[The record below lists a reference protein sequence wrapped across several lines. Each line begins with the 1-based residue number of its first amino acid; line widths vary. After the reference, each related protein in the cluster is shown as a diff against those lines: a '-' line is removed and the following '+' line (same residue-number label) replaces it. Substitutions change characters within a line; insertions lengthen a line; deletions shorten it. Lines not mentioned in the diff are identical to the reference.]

1 MNSVYNIFGFEIRKA
16 EVKPAL
22 AAPVNYDG
30 AVDNDVT
37 TGAGAYGYYFDLNR
51 KLVNEV
57 ELINKYRQM
66 ANVAE
71 IDLAIEDIVNEAVV
85 VEEFKEPVV
94 LQFFDNSDIPDQVRD
109 IIQEEFSYVLSM
121 LNFQNNGH
129 EIFRQWYVDGR
140 YAAQIV
146 VDETQLGEGIQE
158 IRPLDPRKIKKVR
171 DIVKQKNN
179 GGTDVIVDV
188 DEYYIYNDSGNTA
201 AGTGI
206 KLSPD
211 TIIYSTSGLQD
222 EYGNAISYLHKAI
235 KPANQLRYMEDA
247 ALIYT
252 LSRAP
257 SRRVFYID
265 IGDMPK
271 AKGDQYIQNIMNKY
285 KNKIVYSSQ
294 SGEIKDD
301 RTHMCL
307 AMDTK
312 VPLLDGRTLTLSQIA
327 NEYKDKELWT
337 YSCHPIT
344 GEFAPGLITWA
355 GVSRPNAQVL
365 KITLDNG
372 KEIIATPEH
381 KFPVWNKNLVDAKD
395 LVVGDSM
402 IPLYRK
408 KNANGQ
414 EEFFDNVNGEWVSI
428 HDVVCEIFSNW
439 EEQHRAN
446 TSRENFALGRKIFA
460 EKMQDS
466 NFNEWFRQQQRDG
479 WSDESKAV
487 MSEHAKKNN
496 LSTRGNAAKKE
507 LFKTEE
513 KRKQHHAKY
522 AIEYTPEMY
531 VVVEEGA
538 KLGFG
543 IAKVVDLLNS
553 HVDLV
558 NQFGV
563 INSNKSTKGQK
574 PCDRFTKHDVYRLC
588 DQYNGS
594 AYSAVKDKFK
604 YRNHK
609 ITKIEWLEERIDT
622 GCLTIDGD
630 ERYHDY
636 HTFALD
642 AGIYT
647 KNSFLED
654 FWLPRRAN
662 GRTTEIQQL
671 PSESISNQMDN
682 VTYFL
687 NKLYNALNI
696 PISRLRPDANFSLGR
711 TQEITRDELKFSKFI
726 DRLRKRFSTIF
737 LQALRVQLI
746 LKQIITPEEW
756 EAIKT
761 NIAFDFLRDNHFTEM
776 KETEILSNRLQMAE
790 QIRPLVGMYYSP
802 DFVRRK
808 ILRLSD
814 DEIKMIQKENI
825 MSMKSGELNQ
835 GNNNE

>member
-16 EVKPAL
+16 AVNPAL

-94 LQFFDNSDIPDQVRD
+94 LQFSDNSDIPDQVRD
-109 IIQEEFSYVLSM
+109 IIQEEFSYVLSL
-121 LNFQNNGH
+121 LNFQTNGH

-146 VDETQLGEGIQE
+146 VDETQLSEGIQE

-307 AMDTK
+307 SMDTK

-381 KFPVWNKNLVDAKD
+381 KFPVWNKNLVEAKD

-414 EEFFDNVNGEWVSI
+414 EQFFDNVNGEWTST

-439 EEQHRAN
+439 KEQHRAN
-446 TSRENFALGRKIFA
+446 TSQENFALGRKIFA

-466 NFNEWFRQQQRDG
+466 DFNEWFRQQRDD
-479 WSDESKAV
+479 WSDESKSL

-496 LSTRGNAAKKE
+496 LSARGNAAKKE

-522 AIEYTPEMY
+522 ATEYTPEMY
-531 VVVEEGA
+531 AVVEEGA
-538 KLGFG
+538 KLGFS

-574 PCDRFTKHDVYRLC
+574 SCDCFTKHDVYRLC
-588 DQYNGS
+588 DQYNGT

-711 TQEITRDELKFSKFI
+711 SQEITRDELKFSKFI
-726 DRLRKRFSTIF
+726 DRLRKRFGNIF

-761 NIAFDFLRDNHFTEM
+761 NIAFDFLRDNHFTEL

-790 QIRPLVGMYYSP
+790 QVLPMVGVYFSP
-802 DFVRRK
+802 TYVRQK
-808 ILRLSD
+808 ILRQSD
-814 DEIKMIQKENI
+814 GEIKRIRQENI
-825 MSMKSGELNQ
+825 MAMKAGELNQ

>member
-16 EVKPAL
+16 AVNPAL
-22 AAPVNYDG
+22 SAPINYDG

-66 ANVAE
+66 ANIAE
-71 IDLAIEDIVNEAVV
+71 IDLAIEDIVNEAVI

-94 LQFFDNSDIPDQVRD
+94 LQFSDNSNIPDQVRD
-109 IIQEEFSYVLSM
+109 IIQQEFSYVLNL
-121 LNFQNNGH
+121 LNFQTNGH

-140 YAAQIV
+140 YASQIV
-146 VDETQLGEGIQE
+146 VDEAQLNEGIKE

-171 DIVKQKNN
+171 DIIKQKNN

-294 SGEIKDD
+294 TGEIKDD
-301 RTHMCL
+301 RVHQTM
-307 AMDTK
+307 
-312 VPLLDGRTLTLSQIA
+312 
-327 NEYKDKELWT
+327 
-337 YSCHPIT
+337 
-344 GEFAPGLITWA
+344 
-355 GVSRPNAQVL
+355 
-365 KITLDNG
+365 
-372 KEIIATPEH
+372 
-381 KFPVWNKNLVDAKD
+381 
-395 LVVGDSM
+395 
-402 IPLYRK
+402 
-408 KNANGQ
+408 
-414 EEFFDNVNGEWVSI
+414 
-428 HDVVCEIFSNW
+428 
-439 EEQHRAN
+439 
-446 TSRENFALGRKIFA
+446 
-460 EKMQDS
+460 
-466 NFNEWFRQQQRDG
+466 
-479 WSDESKAV
+479 
-487 MSEHAKKNN
+487 
-496 LSTRGNAAKKE
+496 
-507 LFKTEE
+507 
-513 KRKQHHAKY
+513 
-522 AIEYTPEMY
+522 
-531 VVVEEGA
+531 
-538 KLGFG
+538 
-543 IAKVVDLLNS
+543 
-553 HVDLV
+553 
-558 NQFGV
+558 
-563 INSNKSTKGQK
+563 
-574 PCDRFTKHDVYRLC
+574 
-588 DQYNGS
+588 
-594 AYSAVKDKFK
+594 
-604 YRNHK
+604 
-609 ITKIEWLEERIDT
+609 
-622 GCLTIDGD
+622 
-630 ERYHDY
+630 
-636 HTFALD
+636 
-642 AGIYT
+642 
-647 KNSFLED
+647 LED
-654 FWLPRRAN
+654 FWLPRRSN
-662 GRTTEIQQL
+662 GRTTEIQTL

-687 NKLYNALNI
+687 NKLYNSLNI
-696 PISRLRPDANFSLGR
+696 PLSRLRPDANFSLGR

-726 DRLRKRFSTIF
+726 DRLRKRFSNVF

-756 EAIKT
+756 EDVKT
-761 NIAFDFLRDNHFTEM
+761 NIAFDFLRDNHFTEL

-790 QIRPLVGMYYSP
+790 QIMPMVGIYFSP
-802 DFVRRK
+802 NFVRQK
-808 ILRLSD
+808 ILRQSD
-814 DEIKMIQKENI
+814 DEIKRIRQENI
-825 MSMKSGELNQ
+825 MAMKAGELNQ